1 VRLFLDTGMRL
12 DELAKL
18 RVDDV
23 NLDYGRERGR
33 TTAAGGAV
41 ESVLLAVLVVVG
53 AVVGVVVVG
62 IVVEGTVVDAGGTV
76 LGVVDGTCVG
86 CGLPGREPA
95 VVEGSAVVVVSSL
108 DGVVAGGS
116 PSSSSV
122 IINHAPNATSPTISR
137 ANTAISA
144 GRPRSGAGPV
154 GRRASPATGGATAS
168 VPIGGV
174 SNTDV
179 ALPIITVGSSPG
191 PGNTGARDGCVTSGS
206 PQGVAAGEACVASGL
221 PPSPAVGAPPATG
234 SAGWV
239 ASGSSPSPA
248 TVAWVASGS
257 SPAVA
262 AGVDWVASGSP
273 LGSSGGDSSGM
284 PPGFHADPLPFFLWC
299 RRRRAP
305 CTLGSAPWILTL
317 GSLGGSATWSTA
329 TA

>member
-1 VRLFLDTGMRL
+1 
-12 DELAKL
+12 
-18 RVDDV
+18 
-23 NLDYGRERGR
+23 
-33 TTAAGGAV
+33 
-41 ESVLLAVLVVVG
+41 VLLVVLVVVD

-62 IVVEGTVVDAGGTV
+62 IVVEGSVVDAGGTV
-76 LGVVDGTCVG
+76 LDVVDGTCVG

-116 PSSSSV
+116 PSSSSM

-144 GRPRSGAGPV
+144 CRPRSGADPV
-154 GRRASPATGGATAS
+154 GRRASAATGGATAS

-191 PGNTGARDGCVTSGS
+191 PGDTGARDGCVTSGS
-206 PQGVAAGEACVASGL
+206 PQGVAAGEACVASGS

-239 ASGSSPSPA
+239 ASGSSPEA
-248 TVAWVASGS
+248 
-257 SPAVA
+257 A
-262 AGVDWVASGSP
+262 AGVDPVASGSP

-284 PPGFHADPLPFFLWC
+284 LPGFHADPYSSSSPGSSTV
-299 RRRRAP
+299 RNRNIPDGEAP
-305 CTLGSAPWILTL
+305 GVSGRL
-317 GSLGGSATWSTA
+317 
-329 TA
+329 